1 MTRVIPPVV
10 FLHSLAG
17 SPAHW
22 EPLIERLRDRPDLAA
37 MTAVPVGW
45 TSLLTQTGGDLPA
58 VATAAARMADSEHPV
73 VIVAHSSGATLAL
86 AWAAAHPTQV
96 LGLFL
101 VDPAGSLLE
110 LPKKEVQAYV
120 AKFEK
125 DYAGALKERW
135 DAMLVTAKP
144 ETAAQVKA
152 DLDAADPKDVMAVT
166 RGWVDFD
173 PAAAARRYGGPIE
186 MVLAGDGGPLS
197 LAKTLPD
204 VKVTHVLGTSHWV
217 HLDAPDAVADAL
229 EAFLVKV
236 GALR

>member
-22 EPLIERLRDRPDLAA
+22 EPLIERLRDRPDLAS

-45 TSLLTQTGGDLPA
+45 TSVVAPAKGDLPA
-58 VATAAARMADSEHPV
+58 AATAVARIADREHPV
-73 VIVAHSSGATLAL
+73 VLVAHSSGATLAL
-86 AWAAAHPTQV
+86 AWAAANPKQV

-101 VDPAGSLLE
+101 IDPAGSLRD
-110 LPKKEVQAYV
+110 LPKKDVEDHL

-125 DYAGALKERW
+125 DYVGARTAHW
-135 DAMLVTAKP
+135 DSMIQGATTETAK
-144 ETAAQVKA
+144 QVRA
-152 DLDAADPKDVMAVT
+152 DLEAADRNDVMAVM

-173 PAAAARRYGGPIE
+173 PVAAVKRYGGPVEI
-186 MVLAGDGGPLS
+186 VLAGEGGPLS
-197 LAKTLPD
+197 LAKQLPD
-204 VKVTHVLGTSHWV
+204 AKVSHVLGTSHWV

>member
-22 EPLIERLRDRPDLAA
+22 EPLIERLRDRPDLAS

-45 TSLLTQTGGDLPA
+45 TALVSQTGGDLPA

-73 VIVAHSSGATLAL
+73 VLVAHSSGATLAL
-86 AWAAAHPTQV
+86 AWAAAHPKQV

-101 VDPAGSLLE
+101 VDPAGSLRT
-110 LPKKEVQAYV
+110 LPKNEIQAHL

-125 DYAGALKERW
+125 DYAGATREQW
-135 DAMLVTAKP
+135 EGMLATAKP
-144 ETAAQVKA
+144 ETAAQVKS
-152 DLDAADPKDVMAVT
+152 DLDATERKDVMAVMA
-166 RGWVDFD
+166 GWVDFD
-173 PAAAARRYGGPIE
+173 PVAAAKRYGGPIE
-186 MVLAGDGGPLS
+186 MVLAGDGGPMS
-197 LAKTLPD
+197 LAKDLPD
-204 VKVTHVLGTSHWV
+204 VKVSNVLGTSHWV